1 MRSRFQVTKG
11 KGDIMSNEELSLYEQ
26 MGGTYKE
33 MDGLY
38 YPNIE
43 IEDVSRF
50 CGKYGDMWKKY
61 MMENHHVRYRSLMLD
76 GKLNEI
82 AMEVNEEAHEMID
95 SIEERYFEK
104 HKLQNSASTI
114 EMWQVREMI
123 KTVAEETILSDIV
136 YKTR

>member
-1 MRSRFQVTKG
+1 MRSRFQLTKG

-38 YPNIE
+38 YPKIE

-50 CGKYGDMWKKY
+50 CGKYGDLWKKY

>member
-1 MRSRFQVTKG
+1 
-11 KGDIMSNEELSLYEQ
+11 MSNEELSLYEQ
-26 MGGTYKE
+26 IGGAYKE
-33 MDGLY
+33 IDGLY
-38 YPNIE
+38 YPDIE

-82 AMEVNEEAHEMID
+82 AMEVNEEAYEMID
-95 SIEERYFEK
+95 SIEKRYFEK
-104 HKLQNSASTI
+104 HKLQNSTSTI

-123 KTVAEETILSDIV
+123 KTVAVETILSDIV

>member
-1 MRSRFQVTKG
+1 MRSRFQLTKG

-61 MMENHHVRYRSLMLD
+61 MMENHHVRYRSLMVE

-95 SIEERYFEK
+95 SIEKRYFEK
-104 HKLQNSASTI
+104 HKLQNSA
-114 EMWQVREMI
+114 
-123 KTVAEETILSDIV
+123 
-136 YKTR
+136 

>member
-1 MRSRFQVTKG
+1 MRSRFQLTKG

-38 YPNIE
+38 YPDIK

-61 MMENHHVRYRSLMLD
+61 MMENYHVRYRSLMLE
-76 GKLNEI
+76 GKLNKI
-82 AMEVNEEAHEMID
+82 TMEENEETNEKID
-95 SIEERYFEK
+95 SMEKRYFEK

>member
-1 MRSRFQVTKG
+1 MRSRFQLTKG
-11 KGDIMSNEELSLYEQ
+11 KGDIMSNEELALYEQ

>member
-1 MRSRFQVTKG
+1 
-11 KGDIMSNEELSLYEQ
+11 
-26 MGGTYKE
+26 
-33 MDGLY
+33 
-38 YPNIE
+38 
-43 IEDVSRF
+43 
-50 CGKYGDMWKKY
+50 
-61 MMENHHVRYRSLMLD
+61 MLD

-95 SIEERYFEK
+95 SIEKRYFEK

-136 YKTR
+136 YKTRCRYCFSEAL

>member
-1 MRSRFQVTKG
+1 MRSRFQLTKG

-61 MMENHHVRYRSLMLD
+61 MMENQHVRYRSLMVE

-95 SIEERYFEK
+95 SIEKIYFEK

>member
-1 MRSRFQVTKG
+1 MRSRFQLTKG

-61 MMENHHVRYRSLMLD
+61 MMENHHVRYRSLMVE

-82 AMEVNEEAHEMID
+82 AMEVNEEAYEMID
-95 SIEERYFEK
+95 SIEKIYFEK

>member
-1 MRSRFQVTKG
+1 MRSRFQLTKG

-61 MMENHHVRYRSLMLD
+61 MMENHHVRYRSLMVE

-82 AMEVNEEAHEMID
+82 AMEVNVEAHEMID
-95 SIEERYFEK
+95 SIEKRYCEK

>member
-1 MRSRFQVTKG
+1 MRSRFQLTKG

-61 MMENHHVRYRSLMLD
+61 MMENHHVRYRSLMLE

-95 SIEERYFEK
+95 SIEKRYFEK

>member
-1 MRSRFQVTKG
+1 MRSRFQLTKG

-38 YPNIE
+38 YPDIE

-61 MMENHHVRYRSLMLD
+61 MMENYHVRYRILMLD
-76 GKLNEI
+76 GKLSEI
-82 AMEVNEEAHEMID
+82 AMEVNEEVYEMID
-95 SIEERYFEK
+95 SIEKRYFEK

>member
-1 MRSRFQVTKG
+1 MRSRFQLTKG